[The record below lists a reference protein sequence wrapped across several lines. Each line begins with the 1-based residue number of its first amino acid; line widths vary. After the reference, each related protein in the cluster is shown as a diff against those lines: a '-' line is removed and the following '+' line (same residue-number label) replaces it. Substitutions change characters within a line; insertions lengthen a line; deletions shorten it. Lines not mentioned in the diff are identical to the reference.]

1 MDPLRHVKPAV
12 RGLAAY
18 TVALPKAPVKINQN
32 ENPWDLPEAAKRR
45 VVEKALARPWSRY
58 PELDPK
64 ELLEALARHSGWRS
78 DGILLG
84 NGSNEAIEALLRV
97 TVGPGTKVVIPEPT
111 FTLYALLTT
120 ILGGKLVRVPMT
132 VAEEASDDGDV
143 GRIDARGPTR
153 APAVASARV
162 GSGTMRPIHS
172 RAGFRYETD
181 ALLAA
186 RRASGAP
193 VTIVCSPNNPTGT
206 SLEPGDV
213 ERLCRD
219 GDGLVVID
227 EAYHEFSG
235 RTVVPLLE
243 RHPNL
248 IVLRTF
254 SKAMSLAGLRVGY
267 LLASPGLVREVNKA
281 RLPYNVNFFSQAAAT
296 AALEEK
302 DALAATVHR
311 LVAERERLL
320 ARLADVPGV
329 RAFASDANFFL
340 IECLAAAPKAVF
352 ASMLRRGVVV
362 RDVTSY
368 PMLERCLRVTV
379 GTEAEN
385 DAFLHA
391 LGTALTESGMDLT
404 TGRA

>member
-18 TVALPKAPVKINQN
+18 TVALPVAPVKVNQN
-32 ENPWDLPEAAKRR
+32 ENPWDVPEAVKRR
-45 VVEKALARPWSRY
+45 VVEKALARSWSRY
-58 PELDPK
+58 PDLRPR
-64 ELLEALARHSGWRS
+64 ELLEALARHSGWRA

-97 TVGPGTKVVIPEPT
+97 TVGPGTKVVVPEPT
-111 FTLYALLTT
+111 FSLYALLTT
-120 ILGGKLVRVPMT
+120 ILGGELVRVPMSRVT
-132 VAEEASDDGDV
+132 PGGFVYDV
-143 GRIDARGPTR
+143 DA
-153 APAVASARV
+153 
-162 GSGTMRPIHS
+162 I
-172 RAGFRYETD
+172 
-181 ALLAA
+181 LAA
-186 RRASGAP
+186 RRKAAAP

-206 SLEPGDV
+206 SLELEDV
-213 ERLCRD
+213 ARLCGD
-219 GDGLVVID
+219 ADGLVVID
-227 EAYHEFSG
+227 EAYNEFSG
-235 RTVVPLLE
+235 RTAVPLLE

-254 SKAMSLAGLRVGY
+254 SKAMALAGLRVGY
-267 LLASPGLVREVNKA
+267 LLASPGLVREIDKA
-281 RLPYNVNFFSQAAAT
+281 RLPYNLNFFSLAAAA

-302 DALAATVHR
+302 DALAASVDR
-311 LVAERERLL
+311 LVAERERIL
-320 ARLADVPGV
+320 ACLADVPGV
-329 RAFASDANFFL
+329 RAYASDANFFL
-340 IECLAAAPKAVF
+340 IECVAADPKAVF

-379 GTEAEN
+379 GTEEEN

-391 LGTALTESGMDLT
+391 LGTALTEAGLDLA

>member
-12 RGLAAY
+12 RALAAY
-18 TVALPKAPVKINQN
+18 TVALPTAPVKINQN
-32 ENPWDLPEAAKRR
+32 ENPWDLPEVVKRR
-45 VVEKALARPWSRY
+45 VLEKALARPWSRY
-58 PELDPK
+58 PDLRPR
-64 ELLEALARHSGWRS
+64 ELLEALARHARWPA

-111 FTLYALLTT
+111 FTLYALLIT
-120 ILGGKLVRVPMT
+120 ILGGEPVRVPMSFRG
-132 VAEEASDDGDV
+132 APSGPGDEES
-143 GRIDARGPTR
+143 
-153 APAVASARV
+153 AVAIADP
-162 GSGTMRPIHS
+162 SGPGRRKSLGVTYD
-172 RAGFRYETD
+172 AD

-193 VTIVCSPNNPTGT
+193 VTIVCSPNNPTGN
-206 SLEPGDV
+206 SLPLADV

-235 RTVVPLLE
+235 QTVVPLLE

-248 IVLRTF
+248 VVLRTF
-254 SKAMSLAGLRVGY
+254 SKAMALAGLRVGY
-267 LLASPGLVREVNKA
+267 LLASPGLVREIDKG
-281 RLPYNVNFFSQAAAT
+281 RLPYNLNFFSQAAAI
-296 AALEEK
+296 AALQEE
-302 DALAATVHR
+302 DALAAGVRR

-320 ARLADVPGV
+320 AYLADMPGV
-329 RAFASDANFFL
+329 RACSSDANFFL
-340 IECLAAAPKAVF
+340 IECLSADPKAVF
-352 ASMLRRGVVV
+352 SSMLRRGVLV

-368 PMLERCLRVTV
+368 PRLERCLRVTV
-379 GTEAEN
+379 GTEEEN

-391 LGTALTESGMDLT
+391 LGTALREAGMDLT
-404 TGRA
+404 SGRA

>member
-12 RGLAAY
+12 RDLAAY
-18 TVALPKAPVKINQN
+18 TVALPRAPVKINQN
-32 ENPWDLPEAAKRR
+32 ENPWDLPEHAKKR
-45 VVEKALARPWSRY
+45 VLEKALARPWSRY
-58 PELDPK
+58 PDLDPK
-64 ELLEALARHSGWRS
+64 ELLEALARHAGWRA

-111 FTLYALLTT
+111 FTLYALLIR
-120 ILGGKLVRVPMT
+120 ILGGEIVPVRMT
-132 VAEEASDDGDV
+132 FRGAPSLPGDEESAVEIADPSGPARRGTLGVTYDV
-143 GRIDARGPTR
+143 
-153 APAVASARV
+153 
-162 GSGTMRPIHS
+162 
-172 RAGFRYETD
+172 D

-186 RRASGAP
+186 RRVSEAP
-193 VTIVCSPNNPTGT
+193 VAIVCSPNNPTGT
-206 SLEPGDV
+206 SLDLYDV
-213 ERLCRD
+213 ERLCGD

-227 EAYHEFSG
+227 EAYHEFSAQ
-235 RTVVPLLE
+235 TAVPLLE

-254 SKAMSLAGLRVGY
+254 SKAMAMAGLRVGY
-267 LLASPGLVREVNKA
+267 LLASPELVREIAKA
-281 RLPYNVNFFSQAAAT
+281 RLPYNLNFFSESAAL

-302 DALAATVHR
+302 DALAVTVHR

-320 ARLADVPGV
+320 ARLADVPGI
-329 RAFASDANFFL
+329 RAYSSDANFFL
-340 IECLAAAPKAVF
+340 VECLSAAPKAVF
-352 ASMLRRGVVV
+352 ASMLRRGVLV

-368 PMLERCLRVTV
+368 PRLERCLRVTV
-379 GTEAEN
+379 GTPEEN

-391 LGTALTESGMDLT
+391 LGTALTEAGMDLT

>member
-18 TVALPKAPVKINQN
+18 TVALPRAPVKLNQN

-45 VVEKALARPWSRY
+45 VVEKVLARPWSRY
-58 PELDPK
+58 PDLVPK
-64 ELLEALARHSGWRS
+64 DLLEGLARHSGWRS
-78 DGILLG
+78 DGILVG

-97 TVGPGTKVVIPEPT
+97 TVGPGTKVVVPEPT
-111 FTLYALLTT
+111 FTLYALLTR
-120 ILGGKLVRVPMT
+120 ILGGELLRVPMQ
-132 VAEEASDDGDV
+132 E
-143 GRIDARGPTR
+143 PTR
-153 APAVASARV
+153 TKAAFVYDV
-162 GSGTMRPIHS
+162 
-172 RAGFRYETD
+172 E

-193 VTIVCSPNNPTGT
+193 VTIVGSPNNPTGT
-206 SLEPGDV
+206 SLEPEHV
-213 ERLCRD
+213 ERLCGD
-219 GDGLVVID
+219 ADGLVVID
-227 EAYHEFSG
+227 EAYHEFAA
-235 RTVVPLLE
+235 TTAVPLLE

-254 SKAMSLAGLRVGY
+254 SKAMALAGLRVGY
-267 LLASPGLVREVNKA
+267 LLASPEIVREVEKA
-281 RLPYNVNFFSQAAAT
+281 RLPYNLNFFSQAAAV

-302 DALAATVHR
+302 KALAASVHR

-320 ARLADVPGV
+320 ARLVDVPGV

-340 IECLAAAPKAVF
+340 IECLSADPKAVF
-352 ASMLRRGVVV
+352 SAMLRREVLV

-379 GTEAEN
+379 GTEEEN

-391 LGTALTESGMDLT
+391 LGTALTESGMDLAS
-404 TGRA
+404 GRA

>member
-12 RGLAAY
+12 RDLAAY
-18 TVALPKAPVKINQN
+18 TVALPRAPVKINQN
-32 ENPWDLPEAAKRR
+32 ENPRDLPEAAKRR

-58 PELDPK
+58 PDLEPK
-64 ELLEALARHSGWRS
+64 ELLEALARHSGWRA

-84 NGSNEAIEALLRV
+84 NGSNETIEALLRV
-97 TVGPGTKVVIPEPT
+97 TVGPGTKVVISEPT

-120 ILGGKLVRVPMT
+120 ILGGELVRVKMQSGGAP
-132 VAEEASDDGDV
+132 VVSGPEGSAVRGAPGFAYDV
-143 GRIDARGPTR
+143 
-153 APAVASARV
+153 
-162 GSGTMRPIHS
+162 
-172 RAGFRYETD
+172 E
-181 ALLAA
+181 ALLKA
-186 RRASGAP
+186 RRASEAG

-206 SLEPGDV
+206 SLDSYDV

-219 GDGLVVID
+219 GDGLVVVD
-227 EAYHEFSG
+227 EAYHEFSAQ
-235 RTVVPLLE
+235 TVVPLLE
-243 RHPNL
+243 RYPNL

-254 SKAMSLAGLRVGY
+254 SKAMALAGLRVGY
-267 LLASPGLVREVNKA
+267 LLASPELVREVNKA
-281 RLPYNVNFFSQAAAT
+281 RLPYSLNFFSQAAAL

-302 DALAATVHR
+302 DALAEGVHR

-340 IECLAAAPKAVF
+340 IECLAADPKAVF
-352 ASMLRRGVVV
+352 ASMLRRGVLV

-368 PMLERCLRVTV
+368 PRLERCLRVTV
-379 GTEAEN
+379 GTPEEN

-391 LGTALTESGMDLT
+391 LGTALPEAGMDPT
-404 TGRA
+404 RGRA